1 MNGFRYHPRGTQG
14 EMGRTGS
21 SRFPLQPILI
31 AVLALALVTSLFF
44 AVPSTDYRA
53 GARSFLIS
61 RMRTECEAAV
71 NASKMLSRTIS
82 SNSNAQLAYVR
93 SGVYAMDVLN
103 QTYAALE
110 GEGSYP
116 IEPTTFTNLYAVIDS
131 YYSRLATG
139 TQTTDPMA
147 ALTEQ
152 LDALQTLVAALD

>member
-14 EMGRTGS
+14 DLNRTGGN
-21 SRFPLQPILI
+21 RFPLQPILI

-53 GARSFLIS
+53 GARGFLLG
-61 RMRTECEAAV
+61 RMHTECEAAV

-82 SNSNAQLAYVR
+82 SNSNAQLATVR

-116 IEPTTFTNLYAVIDS
+116 VDPTVFTNLYAVIDS

-139 TQTTDPMA
+139 NQTTDPMA

-152 LDALQTLVAALD
+152 LDALQALVAALD

>member
-1 MNGFRYHPRGTQG
+1 MNRPGG
-14 EMGRTGS
+14 

-31 AVLALALVTSLFF
+31 AVLALALVISLFF

-53 GARSFLIS
+53 GARNFLVS
-61 RMRTECEAAV
+61 RMRTECESAV

-82 SNSNAQLAYVR
+82 SNSNSQLAYVR

-110 GEGSYP
+110 GDGSYP
-116 IEPTTFTNLYAVIDS
+116 VDPTSFTNLYSVIDS

-152 LDALQTLVAALD
+152 LDALQTTVAALD